1 MAEELTTVSRYL
13 WLHEALVASSLLE
26 AAGIPSCLQDAN
38 IIRLNW
44 VYANAIQGLRVQVP
58 VTRVEEARAVL
69 SSNTVFEDMPS
80 PDPCANCGAK
90 SSHLV
95 HPGRRLTFL
104 TWLLIGFPLW
114 YPRAV
119 WKCIQCG
126 VALH

>member
-1 MAEELTTVSRYL
+1 MAEELTTVSSYL
-13 WLHEALVASSLLE
+13 WLHEALVVSSLLE
-26 AAGIPSCLQDAN
+26 VAGIPSYLQNAN

-58 VTRVEEARAVL
+58 VTRGEEARAML
-69 SSNTVFEDMPS
+69 SSNTVLEDMPS
-80 PDPCANCGAK
+80 PDPCANCGAR
-90 SSHLV
+90 SCQLV
-95 HPGRRLTFL
+95 HPGRRLGFL

-119 WKCIQCG
+119 WKCVQCG